1 MESTPTPGSGPWTNP
16 LEHCPRTRRLVPR
29 TGHLRHSL
37 GLFLLSFWL
46 LSLAQAHTAST
57 AYLQVSAM
65 SDRIS
70 GRLELPLR
78 DLEDRFGLDTNEDGQ
93 LTWGEFRRRG
103 AEIEA
108 WVRRGLVW
116 SSGTNALPWTTA
128 EWQVSQRQDEGYA
141 VLDFQ
146 VNEVAEVQ
154 LTYGLLWDQDP
165 LHRCLVFWNAASRPG
180 QVLALSPTDR
190 TWSVPA
196 PGATTSA
203 GWLTLVREG
212 VHHIWTGYDHLL
224 FLLALLLPAV
234 LRRTPTGWAP
244 VGDLGSALRDV
255 IKVVTAFTVAHS
267 LTLILVTLGWV
278 SLPSRWVE
286 VTIAGSIGVA
296 AFANFRGRPRL
307 GDSGIREI
315 LTSPWAVAFLFGL
328 IHGFGFAG
336 VLTELE
342 LPPGHLAGP
351 LLGFNLGVELGQ
363 LACVLVFVPLAFAL
377 RATWFY
383 RQGVLPVGSALILL
397 MAAGWVV
404 ERSFGLG
411 FMPL

>member
-1 MESTPTPGSGPWTNP
+1 MKP
-16 LEHCPRTRRLVPR
+16 LEQRPGTRRFVPR

-57 AYLQVSAM
+57 AYLQVSAGAN
-65 SDRIS
+65 RIS

-78 DLEDRFGLDTNEDGQ
+78 DLEDRFGLDDNQDGQ

-103 AEIEA
+103 SEIEA
-108 WVRRGLVW
+108 WIRRGLIW
-116 SSGTNALPWTTA
+116 SSGTNALPWTAA
-128 EWQVSQRQDEGYA
+128 EWQVSQRQDESYA

-146 VNEVAEVQ
+146 VSGAAEVQ
-154 LTYGLLWDQDP
+154 LTYGLLWDLDP
-165 LHRCLVFWNAASRPG
+165 LHRCLVFWNPAQLPG
-180 QVLALSPTDR
+180 QVLALSPR
-190 TWSVPA
+190 APTWSVPA
-196 PGATTSA
+196 QGTTSPA

-234 LRRTPTGWAP
+234 LRRTSTGWAP
-244 VGDLGSALRDV
+244 VNDLGSALRDV

-267 LTLILVTLGWV
+267 LTLILATLGWV

-286 VTIAGSIGVA
+286 VTIAASIGVA
-296 AFANFRGRPRL
+296 AFANFRGQPPAAA
-307 GDSGIREI
+307 GAIRE
-315 LTSPWAVAFLFGL
+315 LLRSPWAVAFLFGL

-363 LACVLVFVPLAFAL
+363 LACVLVFVPLAFAF

-383 RQGVLPVGSALILL
+383 RQGVLPVGSAMILL

-404 ERSFGLG
+404 ERTFGLG

>member
-1 MESTPTPGSGPWTNP
+1 MKP
-16 LEHCPRTRRLVPR
+16 LEQHPGTRRPVPR

-57 AYLQVSAM
+57 AYLQVSAT

-78 DLEDRFGLDTNEDGQ
+78 DLEDRFGLDDNQDGQ

-103 AEIEA
+103 SEIEA
-108 WVRRGLVW
+108 WIRRGLVW
-116 SSGTNALPWTTA
+116 SSGTNALPWTAT
-128 EWQVSQRQDEGYA
+128 EWQVSHRQDEGYA

-146 VNEVAEVQ
+146 VNGVAGVQ

-165 LHRCLVFWNAASRPG
+165 LHRCLVFWNPGQLPG
-180 QVLALSPTDR
+180 QVLALSPRDP

-196 PGATTSA
+196 QETTSST

-234 LRRTPTGWAP
+234 LRRTPHGWAP
-244 VGDLGSALRDV
+244 VDDLGTALRDV

-267 LTLILVTLGWV
+267 LTLILATLGWV

-286 VTIAGSIGVA
+286 VTIAASIGVA
-296 AFANFRGRPRL
+296 AFANFRGRPRWD
-307 GDSGIREI
+307 GAGNRDI

-342 LPPGHLAGP
+342 LPPGHLVGP

-383 RQGVLPVGSALILL
+383 RQGVLPVGSAMILL